1 MAKIK
6 LLVTLLWFCQIPF
19 TGISSDKISQKV
31 KTKIENQLSKQVLA
45 WNEGNLELF
54 METYLKSENLVFVG
68 SRGPTYGWQA
78 TLENYKKSYPSKKE
92 MGTLNFEILKISKI
106 DRKSVFVIG
115 KFNLINNSG
124 NQKGT
129 FTLVFQKINGNWLIV
144 SDHSSATK

>member
-6 LLVTLLWFCQIPF
+6 LLVILLWFCQIPF
-19 TGISSDKISQKV
+19 SAISTDKISQKV

-115 KFNLINNSG
+115 KFSLTSHLG

-129 FTLVFQKINGNWLIV
+129 FTLVFKKINGNWLIV